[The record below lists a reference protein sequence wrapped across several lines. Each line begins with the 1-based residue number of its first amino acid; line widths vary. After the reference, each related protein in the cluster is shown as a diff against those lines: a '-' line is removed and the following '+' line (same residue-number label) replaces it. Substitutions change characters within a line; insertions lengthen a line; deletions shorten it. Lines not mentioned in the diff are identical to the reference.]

1 MNPLKNTPEMSKKAD
16 FRAEP
21 EAGVERAGQQR
32 ISDVTQILPNADRI
46 WI

>member
-1 MNPLKNTPEMSKKAD
+1 MNPLKNTPEMSKKPTS
-16 FRAEP
+16 EP

-46 WI
+46 SV